1 MKKVMLLFTML
12 CLIEHRIVFET
23 REVALQVYINTVSKV
38 PEYIIRR
45 MAVGDLI
52 AVVERLYSRR

>member
-1 MKKVMLLFTML
+1 MLLFTML
-12 CLIEHRIVFET
+12 CLIDPSIVFEI